1 MQHKIKNAPLKI
13 AALALSLFSIQAV
26 ADISVIVHPG
36 NAVYLNKDDVA
47 RLFLGKQHSFKD
59 GSVAVPVDQNEGSE
73 IRDQFYVELVNK
85 NASQLKSWWA
95 RLIFTGKGSPPRA
108 VGTNDNVV
116 LLVGSNPN
124 MIGYVD
130 SEKVDKSVRVVLTL
144 D

>member
-1 MQHKIKNAPLKI
+1 MHHKKTISSLKSL
-13 AALALSLFSIQAV
+13 ALALALVSGQAM

-36 NAVYLNKDDVA
+36 NQADLEKDDIA
-47 RLFLGKQHSFKD
+47 RLFLGKQHSFAD
-59 GSVAVPVDQNEGSE
+59 GSVAIPVDQTEGSE
-73 IRDQFYVELVNK
+73 IRDQFYLELVKK

-95 RLIFTGKGSPPRA
+95 RLIFTGKGSPPRT
-108 VGTNDNVV
+108 VGNDDNVMR
-116 LLVGSNPN
+116 LVGSNPN